1 MEITTKE
8 AYIVFR
14 TDEKSKFKEILKRF
28 EELKATYKE
37 SNIIINL
44 SDTIVNEIELELFKE
59 ISIEKANNGTSF
71 VIVKKGMDMDK
82 LSDNLVVV
90 PTLQEAID
98 IIEFDEMT
106 RSLDF

>member
-14 TDEKSKFKEILKRF
+14 TDKKSKFKGILKRF
-28 EELKATYKE
+28 EELKTTYKE
-37 SNIIINL
+37 SNIIIDFSN
-44 SDTIVNEIELELFKE
+44 TVVNEIELELFKE
-59 ISIEKANNGTSF
+59 ISMEKANNGTSF
-71 VIVKKGMDMDK
+71 VIVKEGMDIDK
-82 LSDNLVVV
+82 LSDNLIVV
-90 PTLQEAID
+90 PTFQEAID